1 MKECFYFCHMTNSQ
15 HHFALPNPIRVEV
28 EKKYGQPVRYPKDCI
43 ALSEDIFDKCRRR
56 ISESTLKRMMG
67 FVKGIRAP
75 RRYTLDIIAQY
86 LDHTDYLEL
95 EISLGVQGDSEY
107 RIPMQI
113 LAYDLDPGMLIC
125 FCYDPNR
132 QVIVRYQGNHLF
144 EVCESQNSSLQCG
157 DSFKAVQ
164 FVENFPLYLSE
175 VTRNQTSLGP
185 FTAGKAGGI
194 KNLRFLDHAL
204 TDPQ

>member
-1 MKECFYFCHMTNSQ
+1 M
-15 HHFALPNPIRVEV
+15 

-132 QVIVRYQGNHLF
+132 Q
-144 EVCESQNSSLQCG
+144 
-157 DSFKAVQ
+157 
-164 FVENFPLYLSE
+164 
-175 VTRNQTSLGP
+175 
-185 FTAGKAGGI
+185 
-194 KNLRFLDHAL
+194 
-204 TDPQ
+204 